1 MSIEIKQIN
10 DESVSENINDVLDI
24 IDVQNKIIK
33 KILEKNNILIDN
45 KNNIIKEPDKTQS
58 ENTENESINE

>member
-10 DESVSENINDVLDI
+10 NESVSENINDVLDI

-33 KILEKNNILIDN
+33 KILEK
-45 KNNIIKEPDKTQS
+45 P
-58 ENTENESINE
+58 